1 MFKDSKKVTNDDEVK
16 KYVKE
21 KGYEHIQIKDNLFII
36 NKGKTIFIGHLC
48 NNLDSNVT
56 RIESLK

>member
-1 MFKDSKKVTNDDEVK
+1 MFKNSKKVTDTDGVK

-21 KGYEHIQIKDNLFII
+21 KGYEHIQIKDELLII

-56 RIESLK
+56 IIESLK